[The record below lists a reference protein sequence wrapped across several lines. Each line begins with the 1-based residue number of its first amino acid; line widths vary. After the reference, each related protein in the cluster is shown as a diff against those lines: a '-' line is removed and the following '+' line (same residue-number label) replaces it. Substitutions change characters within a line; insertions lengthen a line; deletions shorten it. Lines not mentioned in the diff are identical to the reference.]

1 MKKEA
6 VKTAGLAVL
15 GICLVLAGGCG
26 LRAVPIVGA
35 AVGGGLIG
43 GIIGYQSGEAL
54 AGALIGGGI
63 SGGWDAAKQAD
74 EIGRNKESKAEK
86 KEITVNI
93 KQEDGSYKPIRLKK
107 SEENIYTDPDGNQ
120 YMRQKD
126 GALVPVTIKK

>member
-26 LRAVPIVGA
+26 LRTVPIVGA
-35 AVGGGLIG
+35 AVGGALIG
-43 GIIGYQSGEAL
+43 GVIGYQSGEAL

-63 SGGWDAAKQAD
+63 TGGWEAAEQAD
-74 EIGRNKESKAEK
+74 EIGMKKESKAREQ
-86 KEITVNI
+86 EITVNV
-93 KQEDGSYKPIRLKK
+93 KQEDGSYKPVKLKK

-120 YMRQKD
+120 YLRQKD
-126 GALVPVTIKK
+126 GSLVPVAIKK